1 LPRRARGTSSYAES
15 QVRNRL
21 SAGGSRIRT
30 IGSAD
35 MTKVSEPAHV
45 ASAGFR
51 ANRSAA
57 RMRGDTALA
66 PPAGPMVRILFP
78 PAGSLLRTPIEPG
91 ADPRSKSASSTA
103 RFKHDGGRD
112 ADRFHRKPVGDE
124 HGGDVRQ
131 HHAERCADDDRIEG
145 REPRGEADRGDLGL
159 VTDFGEEK
167 SAKGCHECTCASGHR
182 PHTCLETAPT
192 RRHLG
197 MKLRGPSAPT
207 GR

>member
-1 LPRRARGTSSYAES
+1 MDSNHRYPPNFFWPPVDPRAIHLPQSKPAP
-15 QVRNRL
+15 
-21 SAGGSRIRT
+21 SRQ
-30 IGSAD
+30 
-35 MTKVSEPAHV
+35 
-45 ASAGFR
+45 
-51 ANRSAA
+51 
-57 RMRGDTALA
+57 
-66 PPAGPMVRILFP
+66 GPMVRIHLP

-167 SAKGCHECTCASGHR
+167 SAKGCHECTCASD
-182 PHTCLETAPT
+182 LLITA
-192 RRHLG
+192 LILVW
-197 MKLRGPSAPT
+197 KQ
-207 GR
+207 